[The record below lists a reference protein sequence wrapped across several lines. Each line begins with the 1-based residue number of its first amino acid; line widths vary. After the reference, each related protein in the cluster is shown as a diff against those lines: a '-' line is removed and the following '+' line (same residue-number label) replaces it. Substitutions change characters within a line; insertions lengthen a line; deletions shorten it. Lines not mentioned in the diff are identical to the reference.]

1 MNLWTRKTSA
11 CKSLAPAP
19 DLIRDNQISWSL
31 DSDLCQDE
39 TVSSSCQVP
48 MTEILQL
55 KDRKRL
61 EFLEPVNFVRIISI
75 LPFRKGTSLLL
86 FYRICMLCCI
96 SKYVRNIYFTDESV
110 WKLLLLK
117 YFSKSLLCGFTATVK
132 TII

>member
-1 MNLWTRKTSA
+1 
-11 CKSLAPAP
+11 
-19 DLIRDNQISWSL
+19 
-31 DSDLCQDE
+31 
-39 TVSSSCQVP
+39 

-86 FYRICMLCCI
+86 FYRICNCKLCCI

-110 WKLLLLK
+110 
-117 YFSKSLLCGFTATVK
+117 
-132 TII
+132 